1 MTGYLTGWKEDW
13 LTLMYKPSVIKQFL
27 ISALLWMVWSGIAAA
42 QTDGEDPIIVGANIG
57 NVPWEFQDTDGAF
70 IGFEIDLVTEIGA
83 RLNQD
88 LEIINVPFNGLFAA
102 VQSGRIDIA
111 ISSIGIT
118 EKRLQSV
125 SFTQPYYDSDQSLTT
140 VVGSGITNLN
150 DLRGQVVAVDT
161 GSTGD
166 MWATENQEKY
176 GFSEIRRYEG
186 LAPAM
191 LDVVIGRVKG
201 YISDIPALLYYVK
214 DKPNLAVVERI
225 PTGGQYALMLG
236 KSSSLTNDVNE
247 IITDL
252 KQEGFINQL
261 HEKWFGAPADVGTST
276 VDVVPMPRPS
286 SGLIFNF
293 VETFLNMDVFM
304 QTYPMLIAGL
314 FTTIQL
320 GALAIVAGLVLGLCL
335 ALVRLYAN
343 RILQIIVKA
352 YIDVFRSIPL
362 LVLLIIIFYALPFV
376 GLSLSPFYA
385 AAVALT
391 LVSGAYTAEIFRAGI
406 EAIPKGQ
413 FEASQA
419 LGLGYVHMMRD
430 VILPQA
436 IKIVIPPLTNNC
448 INVIKDTALASVVA
462 MPDLLKQATQA
473 QAVAANPTPLIAAA
487 VIYLMFLLPLVLWV
501 SRLETKFKTGDR

>member
-1 MTGYLTGWKEDW
+1 MNHCHRIFA
-13 LTLMYKPSVIKQFL
+13 V
-27 ISALLWMVWSGIAAA
+27 ALLALLSQLGTIDTNA
-42 QTDGEDPIIVGANIG
+42 QTGEQGPIIIGANIG
-57 NVPWEFQDTDGAF
+57 NVPWEFQDTSGAF
-70 IGFEIDLVTEIGA
+70 IGFEVDLVTEIGV
-83 RLNQD
+83 RLNREI
-88 LEIINVPFNGLFAA
+88 EIINVPFNGLFAA
-102 VQSGRIDIA
+102 VQSGRIDMA
-111 ISSIGIT
+111 ISSVGIT
-118 EKRLQSV
+118 EKRLESV

-140 VVGSGITNLN
+140 VVGSGITGLN
-150 DLRGQVVAVDT
+150 DLREQIVAVDT

-166 MWATENQEKY
+166 MWATANQEKY

-214 DKPNLAVVERI
+214 DKPNLKVVERI
-225 PTGGQYALMLG
+225 PTGGKYALMLG
-236 KSSSLTNDVNE
+236 KSTPLTNEVND
-247 IITDL
+247 IISVL
-252 KQEGFINQL
+252 KQEGFINTL
-261 HEKWFGAPADVGTST
+261 HEKWFGAPADPGTST
-276 VDVVPMPRPS
+276 VDIAPLPGTS
-286 SGLIFNF
+286 SGLIFSF
-293 VETFLNMDVFM
+293 VETFLNMDVFL

-314 FTTIQL
+314 LTTLQL
-320 GALAIVAGLVLGLCL
+320 GVLAIFSGLILGLFL
-335 ALVRLYAN
+335 ALVRLYAHKSF
-343 RILQIIVKA
+343 RIIVKA

-385 AAVALT
+385 AATALT
-391 LVSGAYTAEIFRAGI
+391 FVSGAYTAEIFRAGI
-406 EAIPKGQ
+406 EAIPRGQ
-413 FEASQA
+413 FEASEA
-419 LGLGYVHMMRD
+419 LGLSYRHMMSD
-430 VILPQA
+430 IILPQA

-501 SRLETKFKTGDR
+501 SSLEVKFKVGER

>member
-1 MTGYLTGWKEDW
+1 MNNPIKILLILFLTV
-13 LTLMYKPSVIKQFL
+13 LPTLS
-27 ISALLWMVWSGIAAA
+27 WA
-42 QTDGEDPIIVGANIG
+42 QNNGETIVVGANIG
-57 NVPWEFQDTDGAF
+57 NVPWEFQDTDGSF
-70 IGFEIDLVTEIGA
+70 IGFEIDLVNEIGA
-83 RLNQD
+83 RLGRD
-88 LEIINVPFNGLFAA
+88 IEIVNIPFNGLFAA

-118 EKRLQSV
+118 DKRLESV

-140 VVGSGITNLN
+140 VVGSGITGLN
-150 DLRGQVVAVDT
+150 DLRGQIVAVDT

-166 MWATENQEKY
+166 MWATENQQNY

-201 YISDIPALLYYVK
+201 YISDIPALLYYTK
-214 DKPNLAVVERI
+214 DKSNLEVVERI
-225 PTGGQYALMLG
+225 PTGGRYALMMG
-236 KSSSLTNDVNE
+236 KNAPLIVE
-247 IITDL
+247 INTVISML
-252 KQEGFINQL
+252 KQEGFVNSL
-261 HEKWFGAPADVGTST
+261 HAKWFGTPAEETTST
-276 VDVVPMPRPS
+276 VQIRPMPTPDG
-286 SGLIFNF
+286 GLAIDF
-293 VETFLNMDVFM
+293 VETFLNTEVFL

-314 FTTIQL
+314 ITTIQL
-320 GALAIVAGLVLGLCL
+320 GLLAIVAGLVVGLVL
-335 ALVRLYAN
+335 ALVRLYGL
-343 RILQIIVKA
+343 RPFQIIVKA
-352 YIDVFRSIPL
+352 YIDIFRSIPL

-376 GLSLSPFYA
+376 GLSFSPFYA

-419 LGLGYVHMMRD
+419 LGLNYRYMMGD

-473 QAVAANPTPLIAAA
+473 QAVAANPTPLIAVA

-501 SRLETKFKTGDR
+501 SRIEVKFKVGDR

>member
-1 MTGYLTGWKEDW
+1 MNNQKYIL
-13 LTLMYKPSVIKQFL
+13 LFLLFL
-27 ISALLWMVWSGIAAA
+27 IQPMLLSAQDTEG
-42 QTDGEDPIIVGANIG
+42 PIFVGANIG
-57 NVPWEFQDTDGAF
+57 NVPWEFQDTDGSF
-70 IGFEIDLVTEIGA
+70 IGFEVDLVNEISS
-83 RLNQD
+83 RLGRQS
-88 LEIINVPFNGLFAA
+88 EISNVPFNGLFSA
-102 VQSGRIDIA
+102 VQSGRIHIA

-118 EKRLQSV
+118 EKRLESV
-125 SFTQPYYDSDQSLTT
+125 AFTQPFYDSDQSLTT
-140 VVGSGITNLN
+140 VKGSGITSLA
-150 DLRGQVVAVDT
+150 DLRGEIVAADT
-161 GSTGD
+161 GSAGD
-166 MWATENQEKY
+166 IWATENQEKY
-176 GFSEIRRYEG
+176 GFAEIRRYEG

-201 YISDIPALLYYVK
+201 YISDIPALLYYTK
-214 DKPNLAVVERI
+214 DKPNLEVVERI
-225 PTGGQYALMLG
+225 HTGGRYALMMR
-236 KSSSLTNDVNE
+236 KNDPLVSEVNE
-247 IITDL
+247 VISTL
-252 KQEGFINQL
+252 KREGFVNDL
-261 HEKWFGAPADVGTST
+261 HTKWFGAPAEETTST
-276 VDVVPMPRPS
+276 VQIRPLPS
-286 SGLIFNF
+286 ANDGLAFNF
-293 VETFLNMDVFM
+293 VETFLNMDVFL

-314 FTTIQL
+314 ITTIQL
-320 GALAIVAGLVLGLCL
+320 GTLAIVAGLIVGLIV
-335 ALVRLYAN
+335 ALIRLYAL
-343 RILQIIVKA
+343 RPFQIIVKA

-376 GLSLSPFYA
+376 GLSFSPFYA

-419 LGLGYVHMMRD
+419 LGLNYRYMMGD

-501 SRLETKFKTGDR
+501 SRLEVKFKVGDR

>member
-1 MTGYLTGWKEDW
+1 MTDKKGKILNPACFTVLKIALFFFIW
-13 LTLMYKPSVIKQFL
+13 PFISV
-27 ISALLWMVWSGIAAA
+27 A
-42 QTDGEDPIIVGANIG
+42 QDADEPIIVGANIG
-57 NVPWEFQDTDGAF
+57 NVPWEFQDTDGTF
-70 IGFEIDLVTEIGA
+70 IGFEVDLVVEIGK
-83 RLNQD
+83 RLNREVD
-88 LEIINVPFNGLFAA
+88 IINIPFNGLFAA
-102 VQSGRIDIA
+102 VQSGRIDMA

-118 EKRLQSV
+118 DKRLESV

-140 VVGSGITNLN
+140 IKGGGISSLE
-150 DLRGQVVAVDT
+150 DLRGEIVAVDT

-166 MWATENQEKY
+166 MWATENQDKY
-176 GFSEIRRYEG
+176 GFTEIRRYEG

-201 YISDIPALLYYVK
+201 YISDIPALLYYTK
-214 DKPNLAVVERI
+214 DKPNLEVVERI
-225 PTGGQYALMLG
+225 PTGGRYALMLG
-236 KSSSLTNDVNE
+236 KNSAIATEVNDT
-247 IITDL
+247 ISAL
-252 KQEGFINQL
+252 KQEGFVNDI
-261 HEKWFGAPADVGTST
+261 HAKWFGALAEDTTST
-276 VDVVPMPRPS
+276 VRVVPMPTANE
-286 SGLIFNF
+286 GLIFDF
-293 VETFLNMDVFM
+293 VETFLNMEVFI

-314 FTTIQL
+314 ITTIQL
-320 GALAIVAGLVLGLCL
+320 GLLAIVAGLAFGLFL
-335 ALVRLYAN
+335 ALSRLYAPKAAQL
-343 RILQIIVKA
+343 IAKA
-352 YIDVFRSIPL
+352 YIDIFRSIPL

-376 GLSLSPFYA
+376 GLSFSPFNA

-413 FEASQA
+413 FEASDA
-419 LGLGYVHMMRD
+419 LGLSYKDTMVEI
-430 VILPQA
+430 ILPQA

-501 SRLETKFKTGDR
+501 SRLEVKFKRESR

>member
-1 MTGYLTGWKEDW
+1 MNKCF
-13 LTLMYKPSVIKQFL
+13 SVMKFFL
-27 ISALLWMVWSGIAAA
+27 LALIWPTIVNGQAA
-42 QTDGEDPIIVGANIG
+42 TDEPIVIGANIG
-57 NVPWEFQDTDGAF
+57 NVPWEFQNINGDYV
-70 IGFEIDLVTEIGA
+70 GFEVDLVTEIGL
-83 RLNQD
+83 RLKRD
-88 LEIINVPFNGLFAA
+88 LDIINVPFNGLFAA
-102 VQSGRIDIA
+102 VQSGRVDIA

-118 EKRLQSV
+118 DKRLQSMA
-125 SFTQPYYDSDQSLTT
+125 FTQPYYDSDQSLTT
-140 VVGSGITNLN
+140 VRGNGIKGLD
-150 DLRGQVVAVDT
+150 DLRGEIVAVDT

-166 MWATENQEKY
+166 MWTTENQQKY

-201 YISDIPALLYYVK
+201 YISDIPALLYYTR
-214 DKPNLAVVERI
+214 DKPELEVVERI
-225 PTGGQYALMLG
+225 PTGGQYSLMMG
-236 KSSSLTNDVNE
+236 KGKPLVTEVNAV
-247 IITDL
+247 ITTL
-252 KQEGFINQL
+252 KEEGFINTL
-261 HEKWFGAPADVGTST
+261 HEKWFGAPAETTTST
-276 VDVVPMPRPS
+276 AKVVPMPTAND
-286 SGLIFNF
+286 GMILDF
-293 VETFLNMDVFM
+293 VQTFLNMEVFR

-314 FTTIQL
+314 VITIQL
-320 GALAIVAGLVLGLCL
+320 GLLAIVAGLILGLAL
-335 ALVRLYAN
+335 ALVRLYAHKIF
-343 RILQIIVKA
+343 RIIAKA

-391 LVSGAYTAEIFRAGI
+391 IVSAAYTAEIFRAGI
-406 EAIPKGQ
+406 EAVPKGQ

-419 LGLGYVHMMRD
+419 LGLSYRHMMAD

-501 SRLETKFKTGDR
+501 SRLEVKFKAGDR